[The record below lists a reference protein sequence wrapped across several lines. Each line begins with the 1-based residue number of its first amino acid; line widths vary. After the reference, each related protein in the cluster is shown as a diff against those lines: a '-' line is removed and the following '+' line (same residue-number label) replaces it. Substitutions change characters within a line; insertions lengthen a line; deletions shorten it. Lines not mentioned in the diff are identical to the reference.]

1 MIYTLDRIEGSFAV
15 LLNENESIDV
25 ELEKIEE
32 AGRHEGAK
40 LIKTSNGGFEACI
53 DIEDEK
59 RKALAQK
66 TARLM
71 KKRGGEK

>member
-15 LLNENESIDV
+15 LINENESIDV

-32 AGRHEGAK
+32 NARHEGAK
-40 LIKTSNGGFEACI
+40 LRKAHGGFEAC
-53 DIEDEK
+53 EAVENEK
-59 RKALAQK
+59 RRGLAER